1 MNNKKINF
9 INSKYIELKNS
20 NSLQSQKELVKKQIK
35 FKNDYSIENLM
46 TKEDDDLLIFLFLN
60 AGRQDSVGYQ
70 MESGLLKDAEYFGTF
85 GQMQAPI
92 MLNKNGKWTY
102 QDPHKRQ
109 QIEVDHEEAIN
120 IANIVKSKIINISNI
135 IEDVK
140 NNKKDYTEIMK
151 EFDSILQDILLRRT
165 YTYFRKYIFNL
176 YPDMMSSFINNNDK
190 NNSTV
195 QKIKNFLEINK
206 SNHTFPLIAESVIY
220 EHFKQC
226 SVNDIFHV
234 IAQFAENYNELEL
247 DNDKNDNKGKDMTK
261 PPLNQILY
269 GPPGTGKTYNTVVE
283 AIKILKEDLYKDYEA
298 EKISHEDLKTE
309 FNELRKQGRIEFV
322 TFHQSYSY
330 EEFVEGI
337 KPDIESWETSA
348 ENLKYKGANGIF
360 KKICNDADSKFTTKD
375 FDNIYN
381 KFLEEIS
388 NTDGIFKLTT
398 KKYKKTFGLKVNN
411 NDNLNIYMGEELIKQ
426 GSLTKENIKAHFLNA
441 RKRFDWANYYDSVV
455 EYLETK
461 YNLKKENVGTQP
473 YILIIDEINRGN
485 ISKIFGELITLIEDD
500 KRENLSVKLP
510 YSQEEFTVPKNLYII
525 GTMNTS
531 DRSIA
536 SIDIALRR
544 RFKFKEMMPEI
555 DLVADFKCNFQEC
568 FKTLNERISI
578 LLDRDHQIGHSY
590 FIKEKHKDSGT
601 EDLKEIWF
609 DSIIPLLN
617 EYFYGDWDKL
627 QAILGEA
634 KADES
639 SFIKKQT
646 INKTTFA
653 KEIDICETESFDFN
667 LKCDFNSAMKNA
679 FGDNFTIGETN
690 AQ

>member
-1 MNNKKINF
+1 M
-9 INSKYIELKNS
+9 
-20 NSLQSQKELVKKQIK
+20 
-35 FKNDYSIENLM
+35 
-46 TKEDDDLLIFLFLN
+46 
-60 AGRQDSVGYQ
+60 
-70 MESGLLKDAEYFGTF
+70 
-85 GQMQAPI
+85 
-92 MLNKNGKWTY
+92 
-102 QDPHKRQ
+102 
-109 QIEVDHEEAIN
+109 
-120 IANIVKSKIINISNI
+120 
-135 IEDVK
+135 
-140 NNKKDYTEIMK
+140 KKDLVDLI
-151 EFDSILQDILLRRT
+151 I
-165 YTYFRKYIFNL
+165 
-176 YPDMMSSFINNNDK
+176 DK
-190 NNSTV
+190 N
-195 QKIKNFLEINK
+195 K
-206 SNHTFPLIAESVIY
+206 
-220 EHFKQC
+220 
-226 SVNDIFHV
+226 
-234 IAQFAENYNELEL
+234 YNEIL
-247 DNDKNDNKGKDMTK
+247 DNDKDDNKGKDMTK

-298 EKISHEDLKTE
+298 EKISHEDLKTA

-485 ISKIFGELITLIEDD
+485 ISKIFGELITLIEED

-510 YSQEEFTVPKNLYII
+510 YSQEELTVPKNLYII

-590 FIKEKHKDSGT
+590 FIKEKHKESRT